1 MQWNRYGEYN
11 PVEMTPCTT
20 ECGLCLKVCPFATS
34 GENEDTIGER
44 LYGAVPGIQHRSET
58 GYYLTS
64 YVGYSEKHRPTSA
77 SGGMATWLLEALLAE
92 GVVDHVICVAPT
104 GDPERLFAFQVFDT
118 PEEVRTGAG
127 SAYYPVE
134 MSAVIRQVIEVP
146 GRYAVTGLPC
156 FLKAIRLAQQRNK
169 KLRERIVV
177 TVGLVCGQL
186 KSRHYTDYL
195 ALLSGMNG
203 KPVRVKYHSKRPDT
217 PAADYHF
224 ICENPNGERSK
235 EVFFSKGMGEAWVNR
250 WFTINACNHCD
261 DIFAECA
268 DVVCMDAWLPEYWN
282 DPEGYSLII
291 VRSPRIFQTITDGIQ
306 REQLKLKEISIDDV
320 IRSQNEV
327 IYGKRVLL
335 SYRLKLA
342 QKQGKNILQNKRTEV
357 GRPHNLLLSKLT
369 QYQLEMQKESKEIS
383 QVIHFGREEDILQI
397 RNIMKPYLFKV
408 SRIQKTL
415 RIMSLPGRLLKRISK
430 QLYGVKST

>member
-1 MQWNRYGEYN
+1 
-11 PVEMTPCTT
+11 
-20 ECGLCLKVCPFATS
+20 
-34 GENEDTIGER
+34 
-44 LYGAVPGIQHRSET
+44 
-58 GYYLTS
+58 
-64 YVGYSEKHRPTSA
+64 
-77 SGGMATWLLEALLAE
+77 
-92 GVVDHVICVAPT
+92 
-104 GDPERLFAFQVFDT
+104 
-118 PEEVRTGAG
+118 
-127 SAYYPVE
+127 
-134 MSAVIRQVIEVP
+134 
-146 GRYAVTGLPC
+146 
-156 FLKAIRLAQQRNK
+156 
-169 KLRERIVV
+169 
-177 TVGLVCGQL
+177 
-186 KSRHYTDYL
+186 
-195 ALLSGMNG
+195 MNG

-224 ICENPNGERSK
+224 VCENPNGERSN
-235 EVFFSKGMGEAWVNR
+235 EGFFSKGMGEAWLHR